1 MSRILQVLGPMLV
14 QDPYRL
20 YISVQLLC
28 CLCFMLLSILMAIL
42 SMAAFNW
49 QAGRFFGNPPPFIHI
64 FY

>member
-1 MSRILQVLGPMLV
+1 MLV